1 MKIFGLISLLFIYTS
16 CSPAPEQT
24 KAKISFGASYAGDNF
39 PGGLFLLAHNISE
52 SKVSMI
58 RIENQT
64 HEFLLDNGK
73 WEFASMGWEG
83 VKPLSG
89 NIKCFMSSK
98 YELDGNNTDIEFTL
112 SDGGCSHDFFTP
124 KDFSSGTPKKPNPIT
139 VTSCA
144 FMDRKNKDDYKKDYN
159 CEDTPGLEKSY
170 RLKLYNVP
178 LTNKEE
184 RDSQKFAPYE
194 SGCFN
199 LDSLNYSTTGPSVPA
214 FNDFPMTIETFS
226 STDCA
231 GEKTVHHF
239 SKGIRPDEDSNL
251 GNTTDGVASNF
262 NQLAFSDSGDGTKT
276 KVFLNDEICS
286 TPGFESESFS
296 NQTSNHGLDGSSRPF
311 YICNETQFGN
321 INNNPGDTFLIA
333 HDIDFNND
341 SNNNISSGGFFG
353 NLDGQNFV
361 LKNYQVSDSF
371 ASPFGLFE
379 NLISGAVIKNLHIE
393 NFVMNL
399 TGTSEYGLLV
409 GRVSSITGPTTI
421 SNITIDDS
429 STITSN
435 LGTVG
440 GVIGKV
446 LSSSSNTV
454 SISNISSSADVSITD
469 ATTNSTG
476 GLFGELDNSN
486 APLSKIIISDSNLSN
501 SIITVNNSATS
512 SQGTGGIVGRS
523 NASHFIRVN
532 NDFTS
537 TLTGP
542 NYLGGIIGLSTA
554 DLISQSRVDT
564 SIFNNSFS
572 QEYFGG
578 VIGKATLA
586 TSNTFTA
593 IADSIVKVNFSDLV
607 GGAPANKVGG
617 IIGGTY
623 FPGGT
628 TNAGFLV
635 KNNKVKITT
644 LLNGSNHGG
653 LLGNESPIQ
662 SGAGNFSLF
671 VNNIVNANLIAFSQ
685 QNSIQNSFKGGLFGT
700 LSGGQVKRNI
710 VISKL
715 MSVGPI
721 GGLAGSVPFNAVG
734 GPQSNIQ
741 ENYIHSRITT
751 HNDGTKIQ
759 AGGAVGIFS
768 AGGPTMSDTKVE
780 GYVFI
785 LDPGTNCDGTGGF
798 VDQCGRF
805 IGNNQSSSVVT
816 NAVIS
821 NSLFIDTNE
830 NSIIDIGSDTEMSSS
845 FLAFG
850 NTPGPY
856 VFQDDN
862 LATVPDLVSIGSGPW
877 DGSWNTAGVATG
889 SIGLSFYNKHLFNA
903 SIPNVYD
910 LDSEITGNT
919 LPEFPEFKA
928 GNRLDPISL
937 ANKEDW
943 NAVGGDAYLLSK
955 SFQLLS
961 NISFDN
967 NSDDFVPFGGKGN
980 MGNDQH
986 FTGQLYSNGYK
997 LENIYIKA
1005 SDYTANHPIGIIRA
1019 LGLSNTDNGEIGEYQ
1034 DPLYVNNL
1042 HIEVNQAQNSD
1053 VGGLVGSFEGGSVWA
1068 RLTNVRI
1075 QTSGTG
1081 EINNVGGL
1089 IGSISYQSKTEIYNS
1104 LFQGSIENN
1113 GTNIDIA
1120 GGLIGKIYA
1129 AASDKVTIKNS
1140 AVHSNKISAT
1150 GTGVASNVGGF
1161 IGYLVHPVDTF
1172 AYIDSNYVFFNQPGS
1187 VLSGGTEMGGFIA
1200 TMQVGGTH
1208 EIHNNFVDISNLTP
1222 PPSDNEMFSEDGSA
1236 TGGGLVKNYVIKGTH
1251 SNAGNTGM
1259 VGSSYAKYIDMYNDG
1274 EDNDLGL
1281 FSTTAKNAFYYDI
1294 GSPTDLTDDRVKL
1307 YWEYKQ

>member
-1 MKIFGLISLLFIYTS
+1 MKILGLISLLFIYTS

-24 KAKISFGASYAGDNF
+24 KAKISFGASYASDNF

-52 SKVSMI
+52 SKISMV
-58 RIENQT
+58 RIVNQN
-64 HEFLLDNGK
+64 HEFMLDNGK

-112 SDGGCSHDFFTP
+112 SDEGCSHEFFTP
-124 KDFSSGTPKKPNPIT
+124 KDFSSGAPKKPNPIT

-144 FMDRKNKDDYKKDYN
+144 FMDRKNKEDYKSDYN

-170 RLKLYNVP
+170 KLKLYNVP

-199 LDSLNYSTTGPSVPA
+199 LDSINYSTTGPSVPA

-226 STDCA
+226 SVGCT

-239 SKGIRPDEDSNL
+239 PKGIRPDENSNS
-251 GNTTDGVASNF
+251 GNTTDGVASNS
-262 NQLAFSDSGDGTKT
+262 NPLAFSDSGDGTKT

-286 TPGFESESFS
+286 SPGFQSQSFS
-296 NQTSNHGLDGSSRPF
+296 DQTSIHSLDGSSRPF

-341 SNNNISSGGFFG
+341 SNNYISGSFYG
-353 NLDGQNFV
+353 NLDGQNFA
-361 LKNYQVSDSF
+361 LKNYQVTDSF

-379 NLISGAVIKNLHIE
+379 NVISGAVIKNLYIE
-393 NFVMNL
+393 NFDMSL
-399 TGTSEYGLLV
+399 TGTSEYGLLA
-409 GRVSSITGPTTI
+409 GSVSSTTASITI

-446 LSSSSNTV
+446 YSSSSNSV
-454 SISNISSSADVSITD
+454 SISNIFSSADVSITD
-469 ATTNSTG
+469 ATTKSTG
-476 GLFGELDNSN
+476 GLFGELNN
-486 APLSKIIISDSNLSN
+486 ASAPTSKIIISDSSLSN
-501 SIITVNNSATS
+501 SIINVDNSATS
-512 SQGTGGIVGRS
+512 SQGTGGIVGKS
-523 NASHFIRVN
+523 KASHFIRVN
-532 NDFTS
+532 NDFIS
-537 TLTGP
+537 TITGP

-554 DLISQSRVDT
+554 DLISQARVDT

-578 VIGKATLA
+578 VIGKATLS

-593 IADSIVKVNFSDLV
+593 IADSIITVAISDAA
-607 GGAPANKVGG
+607 GGFPANKVGG
-617 IIGGTY
+617 VIGGTY

-628 TNAGFLV
+628 TNASFLV

-671 VNNIVNANLIAFSQ
+671 VNNIVNANLIAFNP

-721 GGLAGSVPFNAVG
+721 GGLAGHVSYNGGG

-751 HNDGTKIQ
+751 HNDGTYIQ
-759 AGGAVGIFS
+759 AGGAVGIFAS
-768 AGGPTMSDTKVE
+768 SGPIMSDTKVE

-785 LDPGTNCDGTGGF
+785 LDSGTNCDGTGGIA
-798 VDQCGRF
+798 DQCGRF
-805 IGNNQSSSVVT
+805 IGNNQSSSGVSK
-816 NAVIS
+816 AVI
-821 NSLFIDTNE
+821 NNRLFVDTNG
-830 NSIIDIGSDTEMSSS
+830 SSTIDIGTDTEMLPS
-845 FLAFG
+845 FLAWG
-850 NTPGPY
+850 NLPAPY
-856 VFQDDN
+856 VFQNDS
-862 LATVPDLVSIGSGPW
+862 LGTVPNLVSIGSGPW
-877 DGSWNTAGVATG
+877 DGSWNAAGTSTNSV
-889 SIGLSFYNKHLFNA
+889 GLTFYNNHLFNA

-910 LDSEITGNT
+910 LDSEVTGST

-928 GNRLDPISL
+928 GNRLDPISI

-943 NAVGGDAYLLSK
+943 NAVGSNAYLLSK

-961 NISFDN
+961 NISFNN

-980 MGNDQH
+980 MGNDH
-986 FTGQLYSNGYK
+986 RFTGQLYSNGYK

-1019 LGLSNTDNGEIGEYQ
+1019 LGLSNIDNGEIGEFQ

-1042 HIEVNQAQNSD
+1042 HIEVDQDQNSN

-1068 RLTNVRI
+1068 RLTNVKI
-1075 QTSGTG
+1075 ETTGSG
-1081 EINNVGGL
+1081 EIHNAGGL
-1089 IGSISYQSKTEIYNS
+1089 VGSISSQSKTEIYNS
-1104 LFQGSIENN
+1104 LFQGTIENN
-1113 GTNIDIA
+1113 GTSINIA
-1120 GGLIGKIYA
+1120 GGLIGKVDA
-1129 AASDKVTIKNS
+1129 VAFDQVTIKNS
-1140 AVHSNKISAT
+1140 AVHSKKISAS
-1150 GTGVASNVGGF
+1150 GASQVGGF
-1161 IGYLVHPVDTF
+1161 IGYLTHPAGAY

-1200 TMQVGGTH
+1200 AMQVNGTN
-1208 EIHNNFVDISNLTP
+1208 EIHNNFVDLSNVP
-1222 PPSDNEMFSEDGSA
+1222 APPSAIEMFSEDGSA
-1236 TGGGLVKNYVIKGTH
+1236 SGGGLVENYVIKGIH
-1251 SNAGNTGM
+1251 SNAGNAAM
-1259 VGSSYAKYIDMYNDG
+1259 VGNSYGKYIDMYNDG
-1274 EDNDLGL
+1274 EDNNLGL

-1294 GSPTDLTDDRVKL
+1294 GNPTDLTDDRVKL
-1307 YWEYKQ
+1307 YWEYKP

>member
-1 MKIFGLISLLFIYTS
+1 MKILGLISLLFIYTS

-52 SKVSMI
+52 SKIAMI

-112 SDGGCSHDFFTP
+112 SDGGCSHEFFTP
-124 KDFSSGTPKKPNPIT
+124 KEFSSGTPKKPNPIT

-144 FMDRKNKDDYKKDYN
+144 FMDRKNKDHYKKDYN

-178 LTNKEE
+178 LTRKEE

-199 LDSLNYSTTGPSVPA
+199 LDNINYSTTGPSVPA
-214 FNDFPMTIETFS
+214 FNDFPMTIETFT

-239 SKGIRPDEDSNL
+239 SKGIRPDEDSNS

-262 NQLAFSDSGDGTKT
+262 NPLAFSDSGDGTKT

-341 SNNNISSGGFFG
+341 SNNYISGNFYG

-361 LKNYQVSDSF
+361 LKNYQVTDSF
-371 ASPFGLFE
+371 GSPFGLFE
-379 NLISGAVIKNLHIE
+379 NLISGAVIKNLYIE
-393 NFVMNL
+393 NFDMNL
-399 TGTSEYGLLV
+399 TGASEYGLLAGSV
-409 GRVSSITGPTTI
+409 NSTTASITI

-446 LSSSSNTV
+446 YSSSLNTV
-454 SISNISSSADVSITD
+454 SISNIFSSADVSITG
-469 ATTNSTG
+469 ATTKSTG
-476 GLFGELDNSN
+476 GLFGELDNAS
-486 APLSKIIISDSNLSN
+486 APTSKIIISDSSLSN
-501 SIITVNNSATS
+501 SIINVDGGATS
-512 SQGTGGIVGRS
+512 SQGTGGIVGKS

-532 NDFTS
+532 NNFAS
-537 TLTGP
+537 TITGP
-542 NYLGGIIGLSTA
+542 SYLGGFIGLSTA
-554 DLISQSRVDT
+554 DLISQSNIDT
-564 SIFNNSFS
+564 SIISNSS
-572 QEYFGG
+572 AQDYFGG

-593 IADSIVKVNFSDLV
+593 IADSIVNVNFSDLV

-628 TNAGFLV
+628 INTAFLI

-653 LLGNESPIQ
+653 LLGSEYPVQ
-662 SGAGNFSLF
+662 SGPGNFDLF
-671 VNNIVNANLIAFSQ
+671 VNNIVNANLIAATQ
-685 QNSIQNSFKGGLFGT
+685 PNTTQNSHKGGLFGT

-715 MSVGPI
+715 VSVGPI
-721 GGLAGSVPFNAVG
+721 GGLAGYVSYNGGG

-751 HNDGTKIQ
+751 HNDGTYIQ
-759 AGGAVGIFS
+759 AGGAVGIFAAS
-768 AGGPTMSDTKVE
+768 GPIMSDTKVE

-785 LDPGTNCDGTGGF
+785 LDSGTNCDGTGGIA
-798 VDQCGRF
+798 DQCGRF

-816 NAVIS
+816 KAVI
-821 NSLFIDTNE
+821 NNRLFVDTNG
-830 NSIIDIGSDTEMSSS
+830 NSTIDIGSDTEMLPSL
-845 FLAFG
+845 LAYG
-850 NTPGPY
+850 NPPGPY

-877 DGSWNTAGVATG
+877 DGSWNTAGTSTNSV
-889 SIGLSFYNKHLFNA
+889 GLTFFNNHLFNA

-910 LDSEITGNT
+910 LDSEVGGSIS
-919 LPEFPEFKA
+919 PEFPEFKA
-928 GNRLDPISL
+928 GNRLDPISI

-943 NAVGGDAYLLSK
+943 NAVGSDAYLLSK
-955 SFQLLS
+955 SFQLVDNIKFNNDS
-961 NISFDN
+961 N
-967 NSDDFVPFGGKGN
+967 DFVPFGGKGN
-980 MGNDQH
+980 MGNDQR

-1019 LGLSNTDNGEIGEYQ
+1019 LGLSNIDNGEIGEYQ

-1042 HIEVNQAQNSD
+1042 HIEVDQVQNSD

-1068 RLTNVRI
+1068 RLTNVKI
-1075 QTSGTG
+1075 ETTGSG
-1081 EINNVGGL
+1081 EIHNAGGL

-1104 LFQGSIENN
+1104 LFQGTIENN
-1113 GTNIDIA
+1113 GTSIDIA

-1140 AVHSNKISAT
+1140 AVHSKKISAS
-1150 GTGVASNVGGF
+1150 GASQVGGF
-1161 IGYLVHPVDTF
+1161 IGYLIHPVDTF

-1200 TMQVGGTH
+1200 KMQASGTH
-1208 EIHNNFVDISNLTP
+1208 EIHNNFVDITNLTP
-1222 PPSDNEMFSEDGSA
+1222 PPSAIEMFSEDGSA
-1236 TGGGLVKNYVIKGTH
+1236 TGGGLVENYVIKGIH
-1251 SNAGNTGM
+1251 SNAGNAAM
-1259 VGSSYAKYIDMYNDG
+1259 VGNSYSKYIDMYNDG
-1274 EDNDLGL
+1274 EDNNLGL

-1294 GSPTDLTDDRVKL
+1294 GNPTDLTDDRVKL
-1307 YWEYKQ
+1307 YWEYKP